1 MLMLSYFLVGSC
13 FPSLTSYRH
22 ITEKF
27 IVDSSDDTKKNKNL
41 ISINW
46 VCIINNGSFILC

>member
-27 IVDSSDDTKKNKNL
+27 IVDSSDYTKKNKNL